1 MNNRKTTQ
9 NEQILQH
16 IEKYGY
22 STPRE
27 AYELYSCMR
36 LAARISDLKSK
47 GFPIYS
53 ERVVLKDRDGGV
65 VQFNKYML
73 AREAQPQ

>member
-16 IEKYGY
+16 IEKYG
-22 STPRE
+22 SITPRE
-27 AYELYSCMR
+27 AYELCKCTR
-36 LAARISDLKSK
+36 LAARIYDLKRK
-47 GFPIYS
+47 GYPIFS
-53 ERVVLKDRDGGV
+53 ERVVLKSRAGGV
-65 VQFNKYML
+65 VQFDKYTL